1 MSDAVRID
9 KWLWAARF
17 FKTRGLAQKAIANG
31 QIKVDGQRPKPS
43 RLAEVGQRLDITRGD
58 TTFCVSILQVS
69 DRRGSAPQAA
79 LLYHESDEDKAARL
93 VQAEQRQLAW
103 QTRAAP
109 DHRPDKRDRRRLQ
122 HLKQDGFG
130 E

>member
-1 MSDAVRID
+1 MTDAVRID

-31 QIKVDGQRPKPS
+31 QVKVDGQRPKPS
-43 RLAEVGQRLDITRGD
+43 RLVDVGQRLEITRGD
-58 TTFCVSILQVS
+58 TTFCISIVQLS

-79 LLYHESDEDKAARL
+79 LLYSESDEDKAQRL
-93 VQAEQRQLAW
+93 EKAEQRRMEW

-109 DHRPDKRDRRRLQ
+109 DHRPDKRDRRQLQ
-122 HLKQDGFG
+122 HIKHSGF